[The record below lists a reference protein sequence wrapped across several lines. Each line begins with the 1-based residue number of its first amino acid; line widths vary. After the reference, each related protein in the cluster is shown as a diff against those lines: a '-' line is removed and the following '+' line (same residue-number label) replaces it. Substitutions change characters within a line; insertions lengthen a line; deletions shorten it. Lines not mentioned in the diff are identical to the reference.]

1 MAETPDKESRP
12 DRYVSF
18 KGIDCAGN
26 ARRVMDH
33 VRAYMADPASSNV
46 FWEHIKRRM
55 DIGVGPKQDDML
67 FVHVYLNQ
75 IRELFEE
82 RGDADALALLDRIEE
97 ECC

>member
-1 MAETPDKESRP
+1 MAEALKKETKT

-33 VRAYMADPASSNV
+33 VRRYMADPTQSNV

-82 RGDADALALLDRIEE
+82 REDSAALALLDQIEE

>member
-1 MAETPDKESRP
+1 MAEALNKETKT

-26 ARRVMDH
+26 ARRVMDY
-33 VRAYMADPASSNV
+33 VRSHIDDAARTNV
-46 FWEHIKRRM
+46 FWQHIQRRWSS
-55 DIGVGPKQDDML
+55 GVGPKQDDML

-82 RGDADALALLDRIEE
+82 RNDLAALALLDQIEE